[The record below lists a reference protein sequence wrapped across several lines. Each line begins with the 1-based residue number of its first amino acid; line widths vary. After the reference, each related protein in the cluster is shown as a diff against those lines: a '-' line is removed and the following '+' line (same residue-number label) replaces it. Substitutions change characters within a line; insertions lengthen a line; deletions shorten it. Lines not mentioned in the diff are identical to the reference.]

1 MGNKGSTG
9 DASYQ
14 PGGDDDAFGEYDDAF
29 RRGPAFSEG
38 YSLAPRRRPAAAYA
52 EAPPDMQGKTS
63 FLVRAEHR
71 SDMHGGD
78 EDWDPRCVGE
88 KKERTCHVGGRG
100 GRAEESR
107 VQDQG
112 TDLLFVDRT
121 RWGRCVARTRMRNH
135 PAL

>member
-14 PGGDDDAFGEYDDAF
+14 PGGDDDDAF

-52 EAPPDMQGKTS
+52 EAPPAMQGRTS

-71 SDMHGGD
+71 SDMYGGD
-78 EDWDPRCVGE
+78 EDWDPRCVGDLEE
-88 KKERTCHVGGRG
+88 KRTCHVGGRG
-100 GRAEESR
+100 GRAEELR
-107 VQDQG
+107 VEAERAKWESG
-112 TDLLFVDRT
+112 
-121 RWGRCVARTRMRNH
+121 
-135 PAL
+135 